1 MPQQR
6 FWRAAVLSTALLAG
20 ASAPA
25 AAQANQA
32 SMYVSVVDTVGAP
45 VAGLGVSDFLVR
57 DDNVAREVLR
67 VAPATE
73 PMQIEILVD
82 NSEGAR
88 DDIADIRRALEPFTA
103 ALLQPNEAGRQ
114 NEVGLVGIAD
124 RPTILASSTIE
135 EEALQKGINRI
146 FAQTQSGTYLLDSIL
161 EVCKG
166 FKTRGATRPVIV
178 AITTEWQE
186 LSPPNH
192 DAVLAALRDTG
203 AAFHAVVLGR
213 PSTANPTDETRSRN
227 IVLDRGPRSTGG
239 HYQTLLSS
247 QSLDATLLLLADEL
261 THQYLVTFGRPAS
274 LIPPEVTTV
283 TAKQSGLTARGTVVK
298 PERKGP

>member
-1 MPQQR
+1 MY
-6 FWRAAVLSTALLAG
+6 ASVLD
-20 ASAPA
+20 
-25 AAQANQA
+25 AN
-32 SMYVSVVDTVGAP
+32 GKP
-45 VAGLGVSDFLVR
+45 VPDLGPSDFLVR
-57 DDNVAREVLR
+57 DDNVAREVLK

-88 DDIADIRRALEPFTA
+88 DYVADIRRALEPFVS
-103 ALLQPNEAGRQ
+103 ALVKPNEAGRQ
-114 NEVGLVGIAD
+114 NEVGIVGIAD
-124 RPTILASSTIE
+124 RPTILAASTIE
-135 EEALQKGINRI
+135 EDALQKGINRI

-166 FKTRGATRPVIV
+166 FKTRGAARPVIV

-192 DAVLAALRDTG
+192 DGVLAALRDSG

-213 PSTANPTDETRSRN
+213 PSTANVTDETRSRN
-227 IVLDRGPRSTGG
+227 IVLDRGPRATGG

-261 THQYLVTFGRPAS
+261 NHQYLVTFARPAS

-283 TAKQSGLTARGTVVK
+283 TAKKAGLTARGTPVK
-298 PERKGP
+298 TERTRP